1 MNKAVLLADFGRALG
16 RLEESLLR
24 MAPDDLLRAGC
35 IQYFEFTFELAWK
48 TVKACAE
55 DTGLGDVGS
64 PRSALRQAFK
74 QGWISEEEGWLAML
88 EARNRLA
95 HTYEASQAL
104 AIYGELPEF
113 ARQLRRLHAVLS
125 SQEG

>member
-1 MNKAVLLADFGRALG
+1 MNKVVLLVDFGRALD

-24 MAPDDLLRAGC
+24 PAPDDLLRAGC

-48 TVKACAE
+48 TVKAHAE
-55 DTGLGDVGS
+55 DAGLGDVGS

-74 QGWISEEEGWLAML
+74 QGWIADEEGWLAML

-104 AIYGELPEF
+104 AIYGQLPAF
-113 ARQLRRLHAVLS
+113 SQHLRGLHGVLS
-125 SQEG
+125 NER

>member
-1 MNKAVLLADFGRALG
+1 MNKVVLLVDFGRALD

-24 MAPDDLLRAGC
+24 PAPDDLLRAGC

-48 TVKACAE
+48 TVKVHAE
-55 DTGLGDVGS
+55 DAGLGDVGS

-74 QGWISEEEGWLAML
+74 QGWIADEEGWLAML

-95 HTYEASQAL
+95 HTCEASQAL
-104 AIYGELPEF
+104 AIYGQLPAF
-113 ARQLRRLHAVLS
+113 SQHLRRLHGVLS
-125 SQEG
+125 SER

>member
-1 MNKAVLLADFGRALG
+1 MNKAVLLADFGRALD

-24 MAPDDLLRAGC
+24 PTPDDLLRAGC

-48 TVKACAE
+48 TVKAYAE
-55 DTGLGDVGS
+55 DAGLGDVGS

-74 QGWISEEEGWLAML
+74 QGWIAEEEGWLAML

-104 AIYGELPEF
+104 AIYGQLSEF
-113 ARQLRRLHAVLS
+113 AQQLRRLHAVLS
-125 SQEG
+125 SEKG